1 MMQIKRY
8 EVLSI
13 NEGMAKIK
21 DDLGPNAIILS
32 SKRLKGKKKS
42 FVEMVAARDDYCDS
56 TANLGSKIDKKR
68 ETDILNSD
76 KAFLPFRTEIDQLK
90 ALVMDISR
98 KMDIHSEFTELKE
111 TLNTLFD
118 ILGVQKN
125 RNISS
130 HLSKFYYHLTSIGI
144 SRQRAFQI
152 IEELRNNYPQ
162 ETIADYRNLL
172 EIAEDIIKRSIA
184 TFYKKVE
191 RKRVISFVG
200 PAGSGKTTTL
210 AKLAAQY
217 LFVDRLDI
225 GILTTDT
232 YRIGATEQLRIYA
245 DIMGLPLKLIS
256 KKEEFKESLDAFG
269 EKDIILVDTP
279 GKTYKDENYLMKLK
293 ELFAIDPPIETN
305 LILNITEKQENMME
319 TAERF
324 GIINYDNIIFTKL
337 DEANNFG
344 SIYNIIDYAGKP
356 VFYITKGQNVPQDL
370 EKVDPGK
377 LARLIVKNT
386 IVNIDS
392 QS

>member
-1 MMQIKRY
+1 MQIKKY

-13 NEGMAKIK
+13 NEGMARIK

-32 SKRLKGKKKS
+32 TKKLKGKKKS
-42 FVEMVAARDDYCDS
+42 FVEMVAARDDCCGS
-56 TANLGSKIDKKR
+56 IPNLSSKKDKMS
-68 ETDILNSD
+68 ESDILNSD
-76 KAFLPFRTEIDQLK
+76 KVFLPFRTEIDQLK
-90 ALVMDISR
+90 ALIMDTR
-98 KMDIHSEFTELKE
+98 KKADIRSELAELKE

-118 ILGVQKN
+118 VLGIQKN
-125 RNISS
+125 GNISS
-130 HLSKFYYHLTSIGI
+130 HLSKFYYHLISTGI
-144 SRQRAFQI
+144 SRQRAFQLL
-152 IEELRNNYPQ
+152 EELKNNYSQ
-162 ETIADYRNLL
+162 EVLEDYPNLL
-172 EIAEDIIKRSIA
+172 ELAEGIIKRSIA
-184 TFYKKVE
+184 AFYKNVSK
-191 RKRVISFVG
+191 KRVISFIG

-217 LFVDRLDI
+217 LFSDRLDI

-232 YRIGATEQLRIYA
+232 FRIGATEQLKIYA

-269 EKDIILVDTP
+269 DKDIILIDTP
-279 GKTYKDENYLMKLK
+279 GKTYKDENYLMNLK
-293 ELFAIDPPIETN
+293 ELFAIDSPIETN
-305 LILNITEKQENMME
+305 LILNITANQENMIE

-356 VFYITKGQNVPQDL
+356 VFYIANGQNVPQDL

-377 LARLIVKNT
+377 LARLIVKNS

-392 QS
+392 

>member
-1 MMQIKRY
+1 MQTKRY

-13 NEGMAKIK
+13 NEGMARIK

-32 SKRLKGKKKS
+32 SKRLKGKKRS
-42 FVEMVAARDDYCDS
+42 FVEMIAARDDYCGS
-56 TANLGSKIDKKR
+56 IPNLSSKKDKKS
-68 ETDILNSD
+68 ESAILNSD
-76 KAFLPFRTEIDQLK
+76 EAFLPFRTEIDQLK
-90 ALVMDISR
+90 ALIMDTR
-98 KMDIHSEFTELKE
+98 KKADIHSELTELRE

-125 RNISS
+125 ENISS
-130 HLSKFYYHLTSIGI
+130 HLSKFYYHLISIGI
-144 SRQRAFQI
+144 SRQRAFQLV
-152 IEELRNNYPQ
+152 EELKNNYSQ
-162 ETIADYRNLL
+162 EILEDYRNLL
-172 EIAEDIIKRSIA
+172 EVAEGIIKRSIA
-184 TFYKKVE
+184 AFYKNVSK
-191 RKRVISFVG
+191 KRVISFVG

-217 LFVDRLDI
+217 LFSDRLDI

-232 YRIGATEQLRIYA
+232 YRIGATEQLKIYA
-245 DIMGLPLKLIS
+245 DIMGLPLQLIS

-269 EKDIILVDTP
+269 EKDIILIDTP

-293 ELFAIDPPIETN
+293 ELFAIDSPIETN
-305 LILNITEKQENMME
+305 LILNITANQENMIE

-356 VFYITKGQNVPQDL
+356 VFYITNGQNVPQDL

-386 IVNIDS
+386 MVNIDS

>member
-1 MMQIKRY
+1 MQIKRY

-13 NEGMAKIK
+13 NEGMARIK
-21 DDLGPNAIILS
+21 DDLGPNAIVLS
-32 SKRLKGKKKS
+32 SKRLKGKKRS
-42 FVEMVAARDDYCDS
+42 FIEMIAARDDYCGFIS
-56 TANLGSKIDKKR
+56 NLGSKKGKKR
-68 ETDILNSD
+68 ESAVLNSD
-76 KAFLPFRTEIDQLK
+76 KVFLPFKTEIDQLK
-90 ALVMDISR
+90 ALIMDTRR
-98 KMDIHSEFTELKE
+98 KMDIHSELTELKE

-130 HLSKFYYHLTSIGI
+130 HLSKLYYHLTSTGI
-144 SRQRAFQI
+144 SRQRAFQLV
-152 IEELRNNYPQ
+152 EELKNNYSQ
-162 ETIADYRNLL
+162 EALEDYRNLL
-172 EIAEDIIKRSIA
+172 GIAEDIIKRSIA
-184 TFYKKVE
+184 ASYKNIE

-217 LFVDRLDI
+217 LFGDKLNI

-232 YRIGATEQLRIYA
+232 YRIGATEQLKIYA
-245 DIMGLPLKLIS
+245 DIMGLPMKVVS
-256 KKEEFKESLDAFG
+256 KKEKFKEGLDAFG
-269 EKDIILVDTP
+269 EKDIILIDTP

-293 ELFAIDPPIETN
+293 ELFTIDPPIETN
-305 LILNITEKQENMME
+305 LILNITANQENMIE

-344 SIYNIIDYAGKP
+344 SIYNIIDYASKP
-356 VFYITKGQNVPQDL
+356 VFYVTKGQNVPQDL

-386 IVNIDS
+386 MVNIDS

>member
-1 MMQIKRY
+1 MI
-8 EVLSI
+8 
-13 NEGMAKIK
+13 
-21 DDLGPNAIILS
+21 
-32 SKRLKGKKKS
+32 
-42 FVEMVAARDDYCDS
+42 AARDDYCGS
-56 TANLGSKIDKKR
+56 IPNLSSKKDKKS
-68 ETDILNSD
+68 ESAILNSD
-76 KAFLPFRTEIDQLK
+76 EAFLPFRTEIDQLK
-90 ALVMDISR
+90 ALIMDTR
-98 KMDIHSEFTELKE
+98 KKADIHSELTELRE

-125 RNISS
+125 ENISS
-130 HLSKFYYHLTSIGI
+130 HLSKFYYHLISIGI
-144 SRQRAFQI
+144 SRQRAFQL
-152 IEELRNNYPQ
+152 IEELKNNYSQ
-162 ETIADYRNLL
+162 EILEDYRNLL
-172 EIAEDIIKRSIA
+172 EVAEGIIKRSIA
-184 TFYKKVE
+184 AFYKNVSK
-191 RKRVISFVG
+191 KRVISFVG

-217 LFVDRLDI
+217 LFSDRLDI

-232 YRIGATEQLRIYA
+232 YRIGATEQLKIYA
-245 DIMGLPLKLIS
+245 DIMGLPLQLIS

-269 EKDIILVDTP
+269 EKDIILIDTP

-293 ELFAIDPPIETN
+293 ELFAIDSPIETN
-305 LILNITEKQENMME
+305 LILNITANQENMIE

-356 VFYITKGQNVPQDL
+356 VFYITNGQNVPQDL

-386 IVNIDS
+386 MVNIDS

>member
-1 MMQIKRY
+1 MQTKRY

-13 NEGMAKIK
+13 NEGMARIK

-32 SKRLKGKKKS
+32 SKRLKGKKRS
-42 FVEMVAARDDYCDS
+42 FVEMIAARDDYCGS
-56 TANLGSKIDKKR
+56 IPNLSSKKDKKS
-68 ETDILNSD
+68 ESAILNSD
-76 KAFLPFRTEIDQLK
+76 EAFLPFRTEIDQLK
-90 ALVMDISR
+90 ALIMDTR
-98 KMDIHSEFTELKE
+98 KKADIHSELTELRE

-125 RNISS
+125 ENISS
-130 HLSKFYYHLTSIGI
+130 HLSKFYYHLISIGI
-144 SRQRAFQI
+144 SRQRAFQLV
-152 IEELRNNYPQ
+152 EELKNNYSQ
-162 ETIADYRNLL
+162 EILEDYRNLL
-172 EIAEDIIKRSIA
+172 EVAEGIIKRSIA
-184 TFYKKVE
+184 AFYKNVSK
-191 RKRVISFVG
+191 KRVISFVG

-217 LFVDRLDI
+217 LFSDRLDI

-232 YRIGATEQLRIYA
+232 YRIGATEQLKIYA
-245 DIMGLPLKLIS
+245 DIMGLPLQLIS

-269 EKDIILVDTP
+269 EKDIILIDTP

-293 ELFAIDPPIETN
+293 ELFAIDSPIETN
-305 LILNITEKQENMME
+305 LILNITANQENMIE

-356 VFYITKGQNVPQDL
+356 VFYVTNGQNVPQDL

-386 IVNIDS
+386 MVNIDS

>member
-1 MMQIKRY
+1 MQIKKY

-13 NEGMAKIK
+13 NEGMARIK

-32 SKRLKGKKKS
+32 TKKLKGKKKS
-42 FVEMVAARDDYCDS
+42 FVEMVAARDDCCGS
-56 TANLGSKIDKKR
+56 IPNLSSKKDKMS
-68 ETDILNSD
+68 ESDILNSD
-76 KAFLPFRTEIDQLK
+76 KVFLPFRTEIDQLK
-90 ALVMDISR
+90 ALIMDTR
-98 KMDIHSEFTELKE
+98 KKADIRSELTELKE

-118 ILGVQKN
+118 VLGIQKN
-125 RNISS
+125 GNISS
-130 HLSKFYYHLTSIGI
+130 HLSKFYYHLISTGI
-144 SRQRAFQI
+144 SRQRAFQLL
-152 IEELRNNYPQ
+152 EELKNNYSQ
-162 ETIADYRNLL
+162 EVLEDYPNLL
-172 EIAEDIIKRSIA
+172 ELAEGIIKRSIA
-184 TFYKKVE
+184 AFYKNVSK
-191 RKRVISFVG
+191 KRVISFIG

-217 LFVDRLDI
+217 LFSDRLDI

-232 YRIGATEQLRIYA
+232 FRIGATEQLKIYA

-269 EKDIILVDTP
+269 DKDIILIDTP

-293 ELFAIDPPIETN
+293 ELFAIDSPIETN
-305 LILNITEKQENMME
+305 LILNITANQENMIE

-356 VFYITKGQNVPQDL
+356 VFYIANGQNVPQDL

-377 LARLIVKNT
+377 LARLIVKNS

-392 QS
+392 

>member
-1 MMQIKRY
+1 MQTKRY

-13 NEGMAKIK
+13 NEGMARIK

-32 SKRLKGKKKS
+32 SKRLKGKKRS
-42 FVEMVAARDDYCDS
+42 FVEMVAARDDYCGS
-56 TANLGSKIDKKR
+56 IPNLSSKKDKKS
-68 ETDILNSD
+68 ESAILNSD
-76 KAFLPFRTEIDQLK
+76 KIFFPFRTEIDQLK
-90 ALVMDISR
+90 ALIIDTR
-98 KMDIHSEFTELKE
+98 KKADIHSELTELKE

-125 RNISS
+125 ENISS
-130 HLSKFYYHLTSIGI
+130 HLSKFYYHLISIGI
-144 SRQRAFQI
+144 SRQRAFQLV
-152 IEELRNNYPQ
+152 EELKNNYSQ
-162 ETIADYRNLL
+162 EVLEDYRNLL
-172 EIAEDIIKRSIA
+172 EVAEGIIKRSIA
-184 TFYKKVE
+184 AFYKNVAK
-191 RKRVISFVG
+191 KRVISFVG

-217 LFVDRLDI
+217 LFGDRLDI

-232 YRIGATEQLRIYA
+232 YRIGATEQLKIYA

-269 EKDIILVDTP
+269 EKDIILIDTP
-279 GKTYKDENYLMKLK
+279 GKTYKDENYLMNLK
-293 ELFAIDPPIETN
+293 ELFTIDSPIETN
-305 LILNITEKQENMME
+305 LILNITANQENMIE

-356 VFYITKGQNVPQDL
+356 VFYITNGQNVPQDL

-386 IVNIDS
+386 MVNIDS

>member
-1 MMQIKRY
+1 MQTKRY

-13 NEGMAKIK
+13 NEGMARIK

-32 SKRLKGKKKS
+32 SKRLKGKKRS
-42 FVEMVAARDDYCDS
+42 FVEMIAARDDYCGS
-56 TANLGSKIDKKR
+56 IPNLSSKKDKKS
-68 ETDILNSD
+68 ESAILNSD
-76 KAFLPFRTEIDQLK
+76 EAFLPFRTEIDQLK
-90 ALVMDISR
+90 ALIMDTR
-98 KMDIHSEFTELKE
+98 KKADIHSELTELRE

-125 RNISS
+125 ENISS
-130 HLSKFYYHLTSIGI
+130 HLSKFYYHLISIGI
-144 SRQRAFQI
+144 SRQRAFQL
-152 IEELRNNYPQ
+152 IEELKNNYSQ
-162 ETIADYRNLL
+162 EILEDYRNLL
-172 EIAEDIIKRSIA
+172 EVAEGIIKRSIA
-184 TFYKKVE
+184 AFYKNVSK
-191 RKRVISFVG
+191 KRVISFVG

-217 LFVDRLDI
+217 LFSDRLDI

-232 YRIGATEQLRIYA
+232 YRIGATEQLKIYA
-245 DIMGLPLKLIS
+245 DIMGLPLQLIS

-269 EKDIILVDTP
+269 EKDIILIDTP

-293 ELFAIDPPIETN
+293 ELFAIDSPIETN
-305 LILNITEKQENMME
+305 LILNITANQENMIE

-356 VFYITKGQNVPQDL
+356 VFYITNGQNVPQDL

-386 IVNIDS
+386 MVNIDS

>member
-1 MMQIKRY
+1 MQIKKY

-13 NEGMAKIK
+13 NEGMARIK

-32 SKRLKGKKKS
+32 TKKLKGKKKS
-42 FVEMVAARDDYCDS
+42 FVEMVAARDDCCGS
-56 TANLGSKIDKKR
+56 IPNLSSKKDKMS
-68 ETDILNSD
+68 ESDILNSD
-76 KAFLPFRTEIDQLK
+76 KVFLPFRTEIDQLK
-90 ALVMDISR
+90 ALIMDTR
-98 KMDIHSEFTELKE
+98 KKADIRSELTELKE

-118 ILGVQKN
+118 VLGIQKN
-125 RNISS
+125 GNISS
-130 HLSKFYYHLTSIGI
+130 HLSKFYYHLISTGI
-144 SRQRAFQI
+144 SRQRAFQLL
-152 IEELRNNYPQ
+152 EELKNNYSQ
-162 ETIADYRNLL
+162 EVLEDYPNLL
-172 EIAEDIIKRSIA
+172 ELAEGIIKRSIA
-184 TFYKKVE
+184 AFYKNVSK
-191 RKRVISFVG
+191 KRVISFIG

-217 LFVDRLDI
+217 LFSDRLDI

-232 YRIGATEQLRIYA
+232 FRIGATEQLKIYA

-269 EKDIILVDTP
+269 DKDIILIDTP

-293 ELFAIDPPIETN
+293 ELFAIDSPIETN
-305 LILNITEKQENMME
+305 LILNITANQENMIE

-356 VFYITKGQNVPQDL
+356 VFYIANGQNVPHDL

-377 LARLIVKNT
+377 LARLIVKNS

-392 QS
+392 

>member
-1 MMQIKRY
+1 MQTKRY

-13 NEGMAKIK
+13 NEGMARIK

-32 SKRLKGKKKS
+32 SKRLKGKKRS
-42 FVEMVAARDDYCDS
+42 FVEMVAARDDYCGS
-56 TANLGSKIDKKR
+56 IPNLSSKKDKKS
-68 ETDILNSD
+68 ESAILNSD
-76 KAFLPFRTEIDQLK
+76 KIFFPFRTEIDQLK
-90 ALVMDISR
+90 ALIIDTR
-98 KMDIHSEFTELKE
+98 KKADIHSELTELKE

-125 RNISS
+125 ENISS
-130 HLSKFYYHLTSIGI
+130 HLSKFYYHLISIGI
-144 SRQRAFQI
+144 SRQRAFQLV
-152 IEELRNNYPQ
+152 EELKNNYSQ
-162 ETIADYRNLL
+162 EVLEDYRNLL
-172 EIAEDIIKRSIA
+172 EAAEGIIKRSIA
-184 TFYKKVE
+184 AFYKNVSK
-191 RKRVISFVG
+191 KRVISFVG

-217 LFVDRLDI
+217 LFGDRLDI

-232 YRIGATEQLRIYA
+232 YRIGATEQLKIYA

-269 EKDIILVDTP
+269 EKDIILIDTP

-293 ELFAIDPPIETN
+293 ELFTIDSPIETN
-305 LILNITEKQENMME
+305 LILNITANQENMIE

-356 VFYITKGQNVPQDL
+356 VFYITNGQNVPQDL

-386 IVNIDS
+386 MVNIDS